1 MKYFDIRKIFT
12 QIVSE
17 KLNEHCV
24 LMTEHMRGI
33 QSDEI
38 AKIDY
43 VDPRSIYACPN
54 HLYRILLEYGEE
66 RVSVKNIERS
76 IGKIVLKVLYFDNVE
91 PGQVAW
97 NQKGKVFFKKS
108 YYKIDDD
115 FYTTSLQEA
124 EDALNLKLSR
134 RRLNDYDKDVVELAN
149 TDKFNTM
156 ATNYVKH
163 NIYRF
168 ANNVSVKKERGGYF
182 IGYTKKN
189 GETLYKSVRFV
200 K

>member
-24 LMTEHMRGI
+24 LATEHMRST
-33 QSDEI
+33 QTDEI

-43 VDPRSIYACPN
+43 VDPRSSYACPN
-54 HLYRILLEYGEE
+54 HLYRVLLEHGEE
-66 RVSVKNIERS
+66 CVSVKNIERS
-76 IGKIVLKVLYFDNVE
+76 IDKIVLKVLYFDNVE
-91 PGQVAW
+91 YRQVAW
-97 NQKGKVFFKKS
+97 NKKGKVFFKKS

-149 TDKFNTM
+149 TDKFNTV
-156 ATNYVKH
+156 ATKYVKH

-168 ANNVSVKKERGGYF
+168 ANNVSVKKKQGGYF

-189 GETLYKSVRFV
+189 GETMYKSVRFV